1 MESPTK
7 YKFPKENNSLCVY
20 VLKKNFEKK
29 KIELEQQ
36 RVLEEQKRMIEY
48 DQTFYIEFKKNIERR
63 RQLIAEQKEDREREE
78 RERKDK
84 ENLEQ
89 LFKKV
94 HHNGKECTIM

>member
-1 MESPTK
+1 
-7 YKFPKENNSLCVY
+7 
-20 VLKKNFEKK
+20 LKKNFEKK

-63 RQLIAEQKEDREREE
+63 RQLIAEQKERE
-78 RERKDK
+78 DK

>member
-1 MESPTK
+1 MESPTN

-63 RQLIAEQKEDREREE
+63 RQLIAEQKERE
-78 RERKDK
+78 DK

>member
-1 MESPTK
+1 MESPIK

-63 RQLIAEQKEDREREE
+63 RQLIAEQKEREDR
-78 RERKDK
+78 

>member
-36 RVLEEQKRMIEY
+36 RIFEEQQRVLEEQKRMIEN
-48 DQTFYIEFKKNIERR
+48 DQIFYNEFKKNIERR
-63 RQLIAEQKEDREREE
+63 RQLYEEQ
-78 RERKDK
+78 KDK

-94 HHNGKECTIM
+94 HHNGKECTII